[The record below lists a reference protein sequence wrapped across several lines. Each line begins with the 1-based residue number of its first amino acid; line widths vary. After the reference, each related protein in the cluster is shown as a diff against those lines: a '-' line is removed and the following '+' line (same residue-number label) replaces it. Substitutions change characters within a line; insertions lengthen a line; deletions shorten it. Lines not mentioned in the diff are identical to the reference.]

1 MEKIEFNTEEIK
13 LPSNGLVYPLDSPL
27 SKGVI
32 EMKYM
37 SAKEEDILLNQNY
50 LKKGTAIDHL
60 LEALIVT
67 PINYDDLIIGDKNA
81 IMIAAR
87 ILGYGP
93 EYTFEFDNES
103 HTIDLSQIDP
113 KPIDESYFTPGI
125 NDFNFILPTSKI
137 PITFK
142 LLNGKDE
149 KNINREL
156 EGLKKIHKDN
166 IPELSTRMKYLLTSV
181 EGETEIS
188 AIREFVDKR
197 MLARDSQALRSHIK
211 KIQPDVDLTFFPSE
225 SSNGFNIP
233 IGVNFFW
240 PDN

>member
-13 LPSNGLVYPLDSPL
+13 LPSNGLIYPLDSPL

>member
-13 LPSNGLVYPLDSPL
+13 LPSNGLIYPLDSPL

-137 PITFK
+137 PVTFK